1 MCAPEEAFVRVLR
14 YPFIGVDHAERAFL
28 AAAISARYAGR
39 PDERWLFPAISL
51 LSPALRR
58 RSQILGRALLLAYRI
73 SSGVPKIL
81 DDARLRVETDS
92 VRVEVSAA
100 ARALDSEIVG
110 DRLRLFASAL
120 GARRAEIVVKD

>member
-1 MCAPEEAFVRVLR
+1 VRAEEAFVHVLR

-39 PDERWLFPAISL
+39 PDERWLFPAINL

-58 RSQILGRALLLAYRI
+58 RSLILGRALLLAYRI
-73 SSGVPKIL
+73 SSGVPRIL

-100 ARALDSEIVG
+100 ARALDSEIAG
-110 DRLRLFASAL
+110 DRLRLLASAL